1 MIHLFGVLKSVV
13 VSPNQRL
20 AVKTAFDLIQ
30 SRLDG
35 FTKEILA
42 SRSQRTLQD
51 KSFKDLNEMVTNQ
64 ELRLTN
70 LEKFGGKS

>member
-1 MIHLFGVLKSVV
+1 MARLETVKS
-13 VSPNQRL
+13 
-20 AVKTAFDLIQ
+20 AFDLIQ

-35 FTKEILA
+35 FTKKILA
-42 SRSQRTLQD
+42 SRNQRALHD
-51 KSFKDLNEMVTNQ
+51 KSFKDLNEMVSKH